1 MISENANANM
11 TTYEAIMV
19 RTNKTSEW
27 IDKLTLERWRK
38 LINRERESTNMYVD
52 LRAREKEM
60 KNVLTN

>member
-1 MISENANANM
+1 M

-27 IDKLTLERWRK
+27 IDKLTLERRRK
-38 LINRERESTNMYVD
+38 LIKRERESTNMYVD